1 MIIFAYMKTPEKL
14 TMDMMFERIQEDDA
28 SLLNNICFHK
38 DFAIVMNTSRLLRL
52 FAHYFNA
59 PFLLEDFRM
68 GFVQRGF
75 IRATINL
82 QEYCVEAG
90 NIVIMVPG
98 SIVEPLEISDDFT
111 ISGIGISAERFRM
124 LHDNNLPAIFK
135 GHRNTKTLHVDDSE
149 RDMIAELFLSLWHLS
164 HTRDIGETAINCMA
178 ATIANVYNDL
188 FLSHNTEDYPQGRP
202 HDTAYNM
209 FERFISLVNEHCR
222 EERQLDFYADCL
234 CVTKR
239 HLGTTVKQVS
249 GITAK
254 EWIDKAVITAA
265 KVMLRHSDDTIQQIA
280 DALHFPNDSFFCKYF
295 HRLTSFTP
303 QRWREGKG
311 Q

>member
-14 TMDMMFERIQEDDA
+14 TMDMMYERIKDNDTA
-28 SLLNNICFHK
+28 LLNNISFHK
-38 DFAIVMNTSRLLRL
+38 DIAVVMNTSRLLRL
-52 FAHYFNA
+52 FINYYNA

-68 GFVQRGF
+68 GMVQRGY

-82 QEYCVEAG
+82 QEYRVEAG
-90 NIVIMVPG
+90 CIVVMVPG

-111 ISGIGISAERFRM
+111 ITGMGISAERFRL
-124 LHDNNLPAIFK
+124 LHNNSLPAVFQ
-135 GHRNTKTLHVDDSE
+135 GQRNTKILHIEENE
-149 RDMIAELFLSLWHLS
+149 RNLIGRLFANLWDLNK
-164 HTRDIGETAINCMA
+164 TENIGETAVNSMI
-178 ATIANVYNDL
+178 ATISNVYSDL
-188 FLSHNTEDYPQGRP
+188 FIKHNTADFPQGSP

-209 FERFISLVNEHCR
+209 FERFINLVNEHCR
-222 EERQLDFYADCL
+222 RERQLDFYADCL

-239 HLGTTVKQVS
+239 HLGTTVKHVS

-265 KVMLRHSDDTIQQIA
+265 KVMLRHSDDTIQQIS

-295 HRLTSFTP
+295 HRLTSSTP